1 MAHFEGDPLLHVHV
15 LDIDEGG
22 RREHREEPYGMD
34 WKEWSSGPVRAR
46 DYNDL
51 PKNRYAGLIV
61 KYFNGK
67 TLQFVA
73 HSNYLVSFWIE
84 QIALNVRERVGAEG
98 DGPAAVFEESKG
110 PGDWSLRKLEPC
122 KTVQDSGLGHGDVLI
137 ICEDAGM
144 TEGRL
149 KKLMPGLTGRPTAGP
164 SSKRQ
169 RVK

>member
-1 MAHFEGDPLLHVHV
+1 MALPRAFCVA
-15 LDIDEGG
+15 
-22 RREHREEPYGMD
+22 
-34 WKEWSSGPVRAR
+34 VR
-46 DYNDL
+46 D
-51 PKNRYAGLIV
+51 
-61 KYFNGK
+61 
-67 TLQFVA
+67 
-73 HSNYLVSFWIE
+73 LVS
-84 QIALNVRERVGAEG
+84 ALRDPEG

-122 KTVQDSGLGHGDVLI
+122 KTVVESDLGHGDVLI

-149 KKLMPGLTGRPTAGP
+149 KKLMPGLTGRPAAGP